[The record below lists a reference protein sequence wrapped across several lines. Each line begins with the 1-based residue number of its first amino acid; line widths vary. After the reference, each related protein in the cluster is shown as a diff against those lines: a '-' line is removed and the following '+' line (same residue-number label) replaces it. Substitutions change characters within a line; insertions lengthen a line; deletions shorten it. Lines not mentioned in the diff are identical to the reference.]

1 MDTCMRL
8 RQKLF
13 IILSL
18 MTCIPLLILLFGVVE
33 RIEQDMETRIEAD
46 LHDTLKT
53 MAGEVDSII
62 KGQVSTARG
71 LAKVP
76 VVRTFLQAA
85 HSNNT
90 ANYDEDALLLKDFFM
105 KYQSSVPS
113 IQAVRVIDDRGKTVL
128 KVKEGKNIE
137 PQLVDNERGR
147 YYIADQSQ
155 RPFFRN
161 ALDSID
167 DVYISD
173 FELGQVRKDAEFC
186 PAMLRY
192 SIPLRDTKDDFA
204 GMLVVN
210 MWGARIDN
218 AVLASMTG
226 HTGKVYI
233 VEVNDEKPSR
243 DGVYLYNDDNTRRF
257 ANQLGTS
264 YRFETDV
271 GKSIWKKLRKQI
283 TPGTFKLHDGRILFH
298 RQYSPYDDERS
309 RWLMVIETSQDTIFK
324 PIERIRSTIWFL
336 LAILLVMSLLL
347 ARWVSGRLAQPVQN
361 LARIIDGY
369 ADGDHKLRYTE
380 KRQDDIGVAGKAF
393 NNLCDTLENAEIERD
408 KAEKA
413 AEQSERLAAVGQMA
427 AGIGHEINNP
437 LMNIM
442 SLATLAEQSISEDNN
457 EQAKAD
463 LSLLKEEGKRC
474 AQIVQGILNFARR
487 NKPVF
492 ALFDMSELL
501 HDTLNLIHHKF
512 LERNIILDL
521 DIEDD
526 ICMIGDKGQLQQ
538 VLVNVLLNAIYA
550 SPDGGAINVSA
561 YINKNNKI
569 IIKVLDYG
577 EGVKEQEVNRI
588 FNPFYST
595 KPEGQG
601 TGMGLSVSYGI
612 IDKHNGKISVENT
625 EQAGALVTILL
636 PAKTRDQNES
646 NATIENTARQ

>member
-1 MDTCMRL
+1 MRL

-18 MTCIPLLILLFGVVE
+18 MTSIPLLILLFGVVE

-53 MAGEVDSII
+53 MATEVDSII

-71 LAKVP
+71 LSHVP
-76 VVRTFLQAA
+76 VVRTFLQTA
-85 HSNNT
+85 HYNNA
-90 ANYDEDALLLKDFFM
+90 ANYDEQSVLLKDFFM
-105 KYQSSVPS
+105 HYQTSVPS
-113 IQAVRVIDDRGKTVL
+113 IQAVRVIDDQGKTIL

-137 PQLVDNERGR
+137 PQLVDNVRGR

-155 RPFFRN
+155 RPFYRN
-161 ALDSID
+161 ALDNID

-192 SIPLRDTKDDFA
+192 SIPLRDKKDDYI

-210 MWGARIDN
+210 MWGTRIDN

-243 DGVYLYNDDNTRRF
+243 DGVYLYHDDNAHRF
-257 ANQLGTS
+257 ANQLGTP

-271 GKSIWKKLRKQI
+271 GQEMWKSLRGQI
-283 TPGTFKLHDGRILFH
+283 TPGTLKMADGRILFH
-298 RQYSPYDDERS
+298 RQYSPYDDDRS

-324 PIERIRSTIWFL
+324 PIERIRFTIWFL
-336 LAILLVMSLLL
+336 LAVLLVLSLLL

-380 KRQDDIGVAGKAF
+380 KRRDDIGVAGKAF

-442 SLATLAEQSISEDNN
+442 SLATLAEQSISENN
-457 EQAKAD
+457 SEQARAD

-474 AQIVQGILNFARR
+474 AHIVQGILNFAR
-487 NKPVF
+487 KSEPVF

-501 HDTLNLIHHKF
+501 HDTLHLLHHKF
-512 LERNIILDL
+512 LKQNIVLDL
-521 DIEDD
+521 DVQDD
-526 ICMIGDKGQLQQ
+526 ICMTGDKGQLQQ
-538 VLVNVLLNAIYA
+538 VLVNIFLNAIYA
-550 SPDGGAINVSA
+550 SPDGATIKVSA
-561 YINKNNKI
+561 YVNRNNKI
-569 IIKVLDYG
+569 IIKILDHG
-577 EGVKEQEVNRI
+577 EGIKEQEVNRI

-612 IDKHNGKISVENT
+612 IDKHNGKISIENVN
-625 EQAGALVTILL
+625 EAGALVTIML
-636 PAKTRDQNES
+636 PATIQEQQQIH
-646 NATIENTARQ
+646 ATIESTARH